1 MTEIKDKVLIVEDE
15 RDTLFILTKLLEK
28 NGYEVASAIN
38 GSEALDIIDDFSP
51 KVIVA
56 DWTMPIMDGIELCN
70 RLKEN
75 EKHKLI
81 YYIILTARTSLK
93 DRVKGLDVGADDF
106 LLKPT
111 ENQELLARIRSGVRI
126 FNLQNELKEIEHEKA
141 LIEMATTIGHK
152 INNPLSSLSVSLKS
166 LEGDLDQIDKEKFV
180 DDFELINEALARISS
195 LANDLSH
202 LKNPETE
209 DYTSETKM
217 LKLKK

>member
-1 MTEIKDKVLIVEDE
+1 MTEIRDKVLIVEDE
-15 RDTLFILTKLLEK
+15 KDTLFILTKLLEK

-38 GSEALDIIDDFSP
+38 GLEALDIIDDFSP

-70 RLKEN
+70 RLKED
-75 EKHKLI
+75 EKNKLI

-93 DRVKGLDVGADDF
+93 DRVKGLDIGADDF

-126 FNLQNELKEIEHEKA
+126 YNLQNELKEIEHGKA

-152 INNPLSSLSVSLKS
+152 INNPLSSLTISLKL
-166 LEGDLDQIDKEKFV
+166 LEEDLEEIDKGKFKE
-180 DDFELINEALARISS
+180 DFELINEALTRISS
-195 LANDLSH
+195 LTNDLLH

-209 DYTSETKM
+209 EYTSETKM

>member
-15 RDTLFILTKLLEK
+15 KDTLFILTKLLEK

-126 FNLQNELKEIEHEKA
+126 FNLQNELKEIEHGKA

-152 INNPLSSLSVSLKS
+152 INNPLSSLSVSLKT
-166 LEGDLDQIDKEKFV
+166 LESDLEQIEKEKFKE
-180 DDFELINEALARISS
+180 DFELINEALTRIRL

>member
-15 RDTLFILTKLLEK
+15 KDTLFILTKLLEK

-126 FNLQNELKEIEHEKA
+126 FNLQNELKEIEHGKA

-152 INNPLSSLSVSLKS
+152 INNPLSSLSVSLKT
-166 LEGDLDQIDKEKFV
+166 LESDLEQIEKDKFKE
-180 DDFELINEALARISS
+180 DFELINEALTRIRL

>member
-15 RDTLFILTKLLEK
+15 KDTLFILTKLLEK

-126 FNLQNELKEIEHEKA
+126 FNLQNELKEIEHGKA

-152 INNPLSSLSVSLKS
+152 INNPLSSLSISLKS
-166 LEGDLDQIDKEKFV
+166 LEGDLVQIDKEKFKE
-180 DDFELINEALARISS
+180 DFELINEALTRISL

-209 DYTSETKM
+209 EYISETKM
-217 LKLKK
+217 LKLNK

>member
-126 FNLQNELKEIEHEKA
+126 FNLQNELKEIEHGKA

-152 INNPLSSLSVSLKS
+152 INNPLSSLSVSLKT
-166 LEGDLDQIDKEKFV
+166 LESDLEQIEKDKFKE
-180 DDFELINEALARISS
+180 DFELINEALTRIRL

>member
-15 RDTLFILTKLLEK
+15 KDTLFILTKLLEK